1 LMQCVQLRGVLAD
14 AGISDRGLVV
24 LFGELAS
31 EGILYAWWCFEES
44 ACEDA
49 MRTIRALG
57 MESVASPI
65 LMRNV
70 LAHRVSPEQ
79 PTRSPAPD
87 LAGSARLV
95 GAAGRAAQPN
105 LGPTAQEVLASDDMQ
120 RLHQAFADV
129 QQRLRQAPLDWS
141 SFARLAEVERARV
154 QSSVGCSDVRFRIV
168 VSDDK
173 VFLRGYPAPDANVAS
188 PANGLSGAKSSTPTN
203 NPRLAPEPGLRNSAA
218 ALVSGSTV
226 LGPHPPIQRAL
237 SRSSVTQLPAPV
249 NRMLRRVLTGS
260 IILLLVGLAA
270 WALTYV
276 GVWPALRG
284 LARIAPPSMTEV
296 ACPAGFVPI
305 LPGSFSMGSSVR
317 DEIRYPN
324 EAQRT
329 VTITRA
335 FCIQSTEVTQAE
347 FLAVMG
353 NNPSRFSSCGLN
365 CPVERVSW
373 EDAVAFANQR
383 SRSEGLPQCYNG
395 ATSLGLACAGYRL
408 PTAAEWEYAARAG
421 SGNADTRNLEEVA
434 WFAQN
439 SGNRTHPVAQ
449 KLPNAWGLYDTSGNV
464 YEWTGDWFDDFNG
477 SGADPVG
484 PAEGSTRENR
494 GGSWLNTPVAV
505 RPTYRGF
512 DTPTFRS
519 DLVGVRL
526 VRSVF

>member
-1 LMQCVQLRGVLAD
+1 MLRATSMRAALRSLGERDAPLLMQRVQVRGVLAD

-24 LFGELAS
+24 LFGELAG
-31 EGILYAWWCFEES
+31 EGILFAWWCFEES

-70 LAHRVSPEQ
+70 LAHRVSPEH
-79 PTRSPAPD
+79 PKRSRAPD
-87 LAGSARLV
+87 FDGGTRWNEPEPRSR
-95 GAAGRAAQPN
+95 Q
-105 LGPTAQEVLASDDMQ
+105 SD
-120 RLHQAFADV
+120 
-129 QQRLRQAPLDWS
+129 
-141 SFARLAEVERARV
+141 
-154 QSSVGCSDVRFRIV
+154 
-168 VSDDK
+168 
-173 VFLRGYPAPDANVAS
+173 
-188 PANGLSGAKSSTPTN
+188 AKSATPTS
-203 NPRLAPEPGLRNSAA
+203 NPPLAPEPGLRNTAA
-218 ALVSGSTV
+218 ALLSGSPSP
-226 LGPHPPIQRAL
+226 GPQPPFQRAR
-237 SRSSVTQLPAPV
+237 SRSFVTQLPSLG
-249 NRMLRRVLTGS
+249 NRLLRRVLTGS

-276 GVWPALRG
+276 GGWPALRG
-284 LARIAPPSMTEV
+284 VAENALTSRTEV
-296 ACPAGFVPI
+296 ACPTGYVSI
-305 LPGSFSMGSSVR
+305 LPGSFSKGSSLR

-324 EAQRT
+324 ETQHT
-329 VTITRA
+329 ITITRA
-335 FCIQSTEVTQAE
+335 FCIQSTEVTQGE

-353 NNPSRFSSCGLN
+353 NNPSRFTSCGMN

-373 EDAVAFANQR
+373 EDSVAFANER

-395 ATSLGLACAGYRL
+395 ATSLGPGCAGYRL

-421 SGNADTRNLEEVA
+421 SSNADTRDLRDVA

-439 SGNRTHPVAQ
+439 SRNSTHPVAQ
-449 KLPNAWGLYDTSGNV
+449 KLPNAWGLYDTLGNV

-484 PAEGSTRENR
+484 PAEGWTRENR
-494 GGSWLNTPVAV
+494 GGSWLNTAEAV

-519 DLVGVRL
+519 DLVGFRL
-526 VRSVF
+526 VRSPP